1 MRSKDGEAMP
11 KDIPAMPSESSRNI
25 RRVRIGS
32 VEIDWHLR
40 IVRTPAGQTELT
52 PRVFDLLAAFIS
64 SPDRLWTRDELFRTV
79 WPGLIVEDANLTQ
92 SVWMLR
98 RALGSHAM
106 IRTVARKGY
115 LFAPPAPIQIEPE
128 GQSNSAEPLSVEPD
142 QQPAEQSPE
151 QVAAELLACDNLPEL
166 SELLGRHMSHLGFES
181 ARLQIDC
188 PEDTQRTRIPAEL
201 SQLAAD
207 ERVLLDTAEQQQLPY
222 SLPISAELSKYAHVC
237 QRTELARFS
246 VIGIHGQSA
255 RLESARNLGV
265 ATAMRAQSLL
275 AQQMLQHE
283 VENLTYSAQLQ
294 RALFDIAEASSRAQT
309 ARDFFAAVHVIV
321 GELLDARNFYV
332 ALLSDDGRRL
342 QFPYYVDEYDV
353 GITERPYGHGM
364 SELVMDLGEPLI
376 ADASFTQQL
385 HHSGKAQVI
394 GTRSD
399 CWLGAPLLVK
409 GKAIGVVAVQTYESG
424 QRYRAEDR
432 DVLGFVAVHL
442 ANAMERRQV
451 RDELERKVAV
461 RTAELR
467 QEVVERQ
474 RGEKLQQALY
484 RIADLASAGDSAQ
497 SFYHRLHEVVGSLMY
512 AENFYIARYDIE
524 RNVLRML
531 YFTDTRDSENDW
543 VDREVRGADAPNSVT
558 FSMLKLGAPVRGSS
572 PEILSML
579 NIRGDQV
586 FGTLPEHWLGVP
598 MMDRGIV
605 RGAVVVQSY
614 DPGIHYSEDDQAL
627 LVFVAQHIWTALER
641 REAHARLELSVE
653 ERTRALRQEIVE
665 RQRSERV
672 QRALF
677 GIAEASMARCN
688 LEEFYRRLHA
698 IIGELIDARNFYVA
712 MINEDATEVDFPYCV
727 DEQDGHLPQ
736 RPFGRGLTEY
746 VYRTR
751 KPLLATRRDI
761 LHLAER
767 DLAISTGT
775 LAACWLGVPLLVED
789 RVVGVLTVQTYR
801 ETESYT
807 LHDLELLSFVGIHVT
822 NALERRQR
830 YAELERRVEERTR
843 ELADANRE
851 LVEQIAIRRRIELE
865 LRRETMHDP
874 LTGLANRNNLL
885 GKLGQLLG
893 QSHALRGA
901 PFALLLLDLD
911 GFKAVN
917 DAVGHLLGDELLKE
931 ISLRVANSLRVPGLV
946 ARMGGDE
953 FALVIDRTESEAQ
966 LQELARSLL
975 QGIGLPIRMAGREWR
990 LTASIGIAIAQGS
1003 YRNPEDVLR
1012 DADLAMYRAKDAGR
1026 NQAVLFIDGMRQSD
1040 LA

>member
-1 MRSKDGEAMP
+1 MGKEAQ
-11 KDIPAMPSESSRNI
+11 AMPSEHSKNI
-25 RRVRIGS
+25 RRVRIGDI
-32 VEIDWHLR
+32 EIDWHLR
-40 IVRTPAGQTELT
+40 IVRTDTGQSELT
-52 PRVFDLLAAFIS
+52 PRVFELLAAFIQG
-64 SPDRLWTRDELFRTV
+64 PDRLWTRDELFRTI

-115 LFAPPAPIQIEPE
+115 LFAPSAPIEVEFE
-128 GQSNSAEPLSVEPD
+128 GQ
-142 QQPAEQSPE
+142 PAATASRTDVAKATRTEQSPE
-151 QVAAELLACDNLPEL
+151 LVGKDLIDCDNLLEL
-166 SELLGRHMSHLGFES
+166 SIALARHLHPLGLEA
-181 ARLQIDC
+181 ARLLIDC
-188 PEDTQRTRIPAEL
+188 PQHGLQVRIPIEL

-207 ERVLLDTAEQQQLPY
+207 ERALLETAEQLQTPH

-237 QRTELARFS
+237 SRTELARFS
-246 VIGIHGQSA
+246 VIGVHAPAANLAPA
-255 RLESARNLGV
+255 RRMGV
-265 ATAMRAQSLL
+265 AAAMRAHSLL
-275 AQQMLQHE
+275 AQQQLQHE

-309 ARDFFAAVHVIV
+309 ARDFFAAVHAIV
-321 GELLDARNFYV
+321 GEFLDARNFYV
-332 ALLSDDGRRL
+332 ALLSDDSRTL
-342 QFPYYVDEYDV
+342 QFPYYVDEYDS

-364 SELVMDLGEPLI
+364 SELVMDMGEPLI

-424 QRYRAEDR
+424 QRYRPEDR
-432 DVLGFVAVHL
+432 DVLGFVAVHI

-461 RTAELR
+461 RTTELR

-484 RIADLASAGDSAQ
+484 RIADLASSGDRAQ
-497 SFYHRLHEVVGSLMY
+497 SFYQRLHEVVGSLMY

-558 FSMLKLGAPVRGSS
+558 FNMLKLGAPVRGSS

-579 NIRGDQV
+579 NIRADQV

-665 RQRSERV
+665 RQRSERM

-677 GIAEASMARCN
+677 EIAEVSMARCN

-712 MINEDATEVDFPYCV
+712 MINETATLVDFPYCV

-736 RPFGRGLTEY
+736 RPFGRGLTEF

-751 KPLLATRRDI
+751 KPLLATQKDI

-807 LHDLELLSFVGIHVT
+807 AHDLELLSFVAIHVT

-830 YAELERRVEERTR
+830 YTELERRVDERTR

-931 ISLRVANSLRVPGLV
+931 ISLRVANTLRVPGLV

-953 FALVIDRTESEAQ
+953 FALVVDRTESEAQ
-966 LQELARSLL
+966 LQDIARTLLA
-975 QGIGLPIRMAGREWR
+975 GINLPIRMAAREWR
-990 LTASIGIAIAQGS
+990 LTASVGIAIAQGS

-1026 NQAVLFIDGMRQSD
+1026 NQAVLFTEGMRQSD